1 MPLSPA
7 QYQTLL
13 LAEVGDDGTVGAIIQ
28 LLWTKHDDKP
38 AVLQYVYVKIDAI
51 KALMGRLRGA
61 FNVAEDGQRLDL
73 HQKFDNL
80 VAMLQSTQEELALAI
95 ASAPGNEPAVGQM
108 EANFPLETP
117 DGWFADPNDTF
128 YTGDPIAL
136 QRRQFRGRP

>member
-1 MPLSPA
+1 
-7 QYQTLL
+7 
-13 LAEVGDDGTVGAIIQ
+13 
-28 LLWTKHDDKP
+28 
-38 AVLQYVYVKIDAI
+38 
-51 KALMGRLRGA
+51 MGRAAWPRLQRGGGWA
-61 FNVAEDGQRLDL
+61 AATTCTE
-73 HQKFDNL
+73 FDNL